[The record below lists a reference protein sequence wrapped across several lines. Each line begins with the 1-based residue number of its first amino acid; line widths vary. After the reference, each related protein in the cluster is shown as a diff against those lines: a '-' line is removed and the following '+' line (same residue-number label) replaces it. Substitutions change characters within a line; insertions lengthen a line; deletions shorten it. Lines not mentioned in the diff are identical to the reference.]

1 MIEPVV
7 SLRRPLFFGVG
18 LFLIFALP
26 NAPNWFE
33 LMQSTPVE
41 MRLEDARVVERW
53 EGRRNIRNARF
64 TVKARY
70 LIDGVAHV
78 CNRAF
83 LSTSMKANE
92 TDADDQVKMLSAV
105 SIHHGRAIRGGGA
118 NDCWLHTNWRGP
130 FVIACIGFFIGFF
143 LAYPSRAEKYLR

>member
-1 MIEPVV
+1 VIELVVPV
-7 SLRRPLFFGVG
+7 RRRLFFGIG

-26 NAPNWFE
+26 NTPTWMD
-33 LMQSTPVE
+33 LIQSTPVE

-53 EGRRNIRNARF
+53 KGRRNAKEARF

-83 LSTSMKANE
+83 LSTSMKTSEA
-92 TDADDQVKMLSAV
+92 DADEQVRELSSA
-105 SIHHGRAIRGGGA
+105 SIHQGRAIRGGGA
-118 NDCWLHTNWRGP
+118 NDCWLRTNWKGP

-143 LAYPSRAEKYLR
+143 FARPSRAEKYPR